1 GGASLVELSIV
12 QKVLRWLVLVLA
24 LSAFAP
30 GAYAET
36 VSRIRLMLH
45 PYAAAPGQLPMLA
58 NARLQTLAGL
68 PLTLAGTTRTGGL
81 EFTLARP
88 LDQDAAA
95 ALVQRL
101 RNDRSV
107 LWAET
112 ISTGSVAKSQAVTA
126 NARPQMGT
134 KLMVRV
140 AGTASPDWAA
150 LLPRWNSL
158 IGAVISVDHQIGD
171 VWVLKLAAPVPGA
184 CGSRPARLRLH

>member
-1 GGASLVELSIV
+1 M
-12 QKVLRWLVLVLA
+12 QKILRWLVLVLA

-45 PYAAAPGQLPMLA
+45 PYAAAPGQLPTLA

-81 EFTLARP
+81 EFTLAQP

-112 ISTGSVAKSQAVTA
+112 IATGSVAKSQAVTGS
-126 NARPQMGT
+126 ARAQTGT

-158 IGAVISVDHQIGD
+158 RS
-171 VWVLKLAAPVPGA
+171 KE
-184 CGSRPARLRLH
+184 

>member
-1 GGASLVELSIV
+1 MVRKI
-12 QKVLRWLVLVLA
+12 LRWPVLVLA
-24 LSAFAP
+24 LGVFAP

-81 EFTLARP
+81 EFTLAPP

-95 ALVQRL
+95 ALVQPL
-101 RNDRSV
+101 RNDPSL

-112 ISTGSVAKSQAVTA
+112 IATGSVAQS
-126 NARPQMGT
+126 P
-134 KLMVRV
+134 
-140 AGTASPDWAA
+140 AGTRRS
-150 LLPRWNSL
+150 
-158 IGAVISVDHQIGD
+158 
-171 VWVLKLAAPVPGA
+171 
-184 CGSRPARLRLH
+184 

>member
-1 GGASLVELSIV
+1 MMQRILRRLVV
-12 QKVLRWLVLVLA
+12 VLVLG
-24 LSAFAP
+24 AFAP

-45 PYAAAPGQLPMLA
+45 PYAGAPGQLPTVA

-81 EFTLARP
+81 EFTFAQP
-88 LDQDAAA
+88 LDADAAA

-112 ISTGSVAKSQAVTA
+112 ISADSGAKCQCGTGAEAHGS
-126 NARPQMGT
+126 ARRGCLT
-134 KLMVRV
+134 
-140 AGTASPDWAA
+140 
-150 LLPRWNSL
+150 
-158 IGAVISVDHQIGD
+158 
-171 VWVLKLAAPVPGA
+171 
-184 CGSRPARLRLH
+184 